1 MKKNKEEQVI
11 LVKGKYVFTDFT
23 DPKGGIIFDG
33 AVAVCQEKILEVG
46 DYSELKQKYPNALE
60 EGSEK
65 DLVMPGI
72 IDAHSH
78 GQGLSYV
85 QRGFAYDYLENCLFD
100 WKRSVGLPDE
110 LNARLMAY
118 KHIRNGSTMLHVNH
132 YVDFPQNYSF
142 DRIKNLIKSYRDTG
156 IRLTY
161 STGMKDRNRL
171 TNDDETLYD
180 RLPKDLQEF
189 VSPIMFV
196 DSESIQDYYEALFRE
211 LREIVHDDRSNI
223 IMGPYWAHG
232 LSDEFFER
240 IRKLSEQYGGVPKH
254 IHTLQTPYQ
263 KEVGLKKYGK
273 SLLEHLDDVGMVDEN
288 LTLGHAVY
296 LSEKDIDILAR
307 AKASITHHASCN
319 LYMRNGIAPVY
330 ELIQKG
336 VNVAL
341 GIDEKQLNDDED
353 VMQELKMIFGLHRMG
368 SYDMENT
375 PALTPAQVMSMGTVN
390 AAKTLGMEDKVGALM
405 PGKLADLVVMDL
417 KWIEEEPWV
426 APDQDI
432 LNTVMHRV
440 QGRFVKDVM
449 IHGEMVMRDYEVLT
463 IDVKELYRE
472 VRDYMKV
479 HYTDGRTPE
488 YEKYLRVKKYYQEL
502 VKDTVHAS
510 QEVYYKLNAR

>member
-1 MKKNKEEQVI
+1 MNKKKVT
-11 LVKGKYVFTDFT
+11 LVRGKYVFTDFR
-23 DPKGGIIFDG
+23 DENSLIRDG
-33 AVAVCQEKILEVG
+33 AVAVCEEKILEVG
-46 DYSELKQKYPNALE
+46 TSKELSEKYPDAVL
-60 EGSEK
+60 EGSLK

-132 YVDFPQNYSF
+132 YVDLPENFPP
-142 DRIKNLIKSYRDTG
+142 DRIKKLIQSYRDTG

-161 STGMKDRNRL
+161 STGMKDKNRL
-171 TNDDETLYD
+171 TNDDEALYQ

-189 VSPIMFV
+189 VSPIMCA
-196 DSESIQDYYEALFRE
+196 DSDAIKEYYEALFSE
-211 LREIVHDDRSNI
+211 LREHVHDDLSNI

-232 LSDEFFER
+232 LSDSFFELVDS
-240 IRKLSEQYGGVPKH
+240 LSKKYGGIPKH

-263 KEVGLKKYGK
+263 KDIGLRYYGK
-273 SLLEHLDDVGMVDEN
+273 SLLEHLDDMGMVDEN

-296 LSEKDIDILAR
+296 LSEKDIDILAK

-330 ELIQKG
+330 EMVKRG

-368 SYDMENT
+368 SYDMKNT
-375 PALTPAQVMSMGTVN
+375 PALTPAQVMSMGTCN
-390 AAKTLGMEDKVGALM
+390 AARTLGMENKVGILRKGM
-405 PGKLADLVVMDL
+405 LADLVVMDL
-417 KWIEEEPWV
+417 SWIEEEPWV
-426 APDQDI
+426 APDHDV
-432 LNTVMHRV
+432 LNTVMHRM
-440 QGRFVKDVM
+440 QGRFVKNVM
-449 IHGEMVMRDYEVLT
+449 IHGKMVMRDYQVLS
-463 IDVKELYRE
+463 IDVEELYRE
-472 VRDYMKV
+472 VREYMKA
-479 HYTDGRTPE
+479 HYTDGRTMQ
-488 YEKYLRVKKYYQEL
+488 YDKYLQVKQYYQEL
-502 VKDTVHAS
+502 VCDTVADS
-510 QEVYYKLNAR
+510 KEVFYKLNVR